1 FLLASMR
8 AIAVVTVLVAKLPFC
23 VAWPVQLTYWY
34 VKLAVLS
41 YLAGAGLAGID
52 VTRTWNV
59 TVLVVPAATVPMLMP
74 VAGLPAWA
82 TPFTVKLPG
91 MNVVP
96 GGGGSVNTT
105 LVASTIPLL
114 VTTVV

>member
-1 FLLASMR
+1 MR
-8 AIAVVTVLVAKLPFC
+8 AMPVVTVFVVKLPLWVGC
-23 VAWPVQLTYWY
+23 PAQLTYWY
-34 VKLAVLS
+34 VKLAVAS

-59 TVLVVPAATVPMLMP
+59 TVFVVPAAMVPMLMP
-74 VAGLPAWA
+74 AAGSPGWA
-82 TPFTVKLPG
+82 TPFTLKLPG
-91 MNVVP
+91 MKVVP

-114 VTTVV
+114 VTDVL

>member
-1 FLLASMR
+1 L
-8 AIAVVTVLVAKLPFC
+8 VVKLPFC
-23 VAWPVQLTYWY
+23 VGWPAQLTYWY
-34 VKLAVLS
+34 VKRAVAS

-59 TVLVVPAATVPMLMP
+59 TVLVAPAATLPMLMP
-74 VAGLPAWA
+74 AAGLPLWA

-91 MNVVP
+91 MEAVP
-96 GGGGSVNTT
+96 GGGESVKTT